1 MCELLGDGKQRDQ
14 VETLGYLFYVSDKNK
29 AKELN
34 YLDESDSSD
43 PWFKLRRQEML
54 TPERI
59 VEQAQVLHEK
69 YGFRNFKLKGGV
81 LKGSE
86 EMEAIRALKK
96 HSRTDV
102 STLTRTAHGA
112 WQRPLSCASRWKA
125 FLHIEDPCG
134 PESGFSSREIMAEF
148 KNKGKPAGGYQHD
161 CNRLETVLSCSS
173 TEVCGHRACR
183 SALLG
188 IRRKRPHGSDLK

>member
-96 HSRTDV
+96 AFPNGRINIDPN
-102 STLTRTAHGA
+102 GA
-112 WQRPLSCASRWKA
+112 WSLAEA
-125 FLHIEDPCG
+125 IELC
-134 PESGFSSREIMAEF
+134 
-148 KNKGKPAGGYQHD
+148 KPMEG
-161 CNRLETVLSCSS
+161 VL
-173 TEVCGHRACR
+173 TYF
-183 SALLG
+183 
-188 IRRKRPHGSDLK
+188 

>member
-1 MCELLGDGKQRDQ
+1 MASRDK

-34 YLDESDSSD
+34 YLDESDSTD
-43 PWFKLRRQEML
+43 PWYKLRRQEML

-86 EMEAIRALKK
+86 EMEAVRALKK
-96 HSRTDV
+96 
-102 STLTRTAHGA
+102 G
-112 WQRPLSCASRWKA
+112 
-125 FLHIEDPCG
+125 I
-134 PESGFSSREIMAEF
+134 PE
-148 KNKGKPAGGYQHD
+148 
-161 CNRLETVLSCSS
+161 
-173 TEVCGHRACR
+173 
-183 SALLG
+183 
-188 IRRKRPHGSDLK
+188 RPHQH